1 MSEDNE
7 SQSEETS
14 ESDDEEEKS
23 AHKKGE
29 KEANPMS
36 LQKLIDFDNK
46 VDGFTSEE
54 DNKSQ
59 SSSSSDS
66 HS

>member
-1 MSEDNE
+1 
-7 SQSEETS
+7 
-14 ESDDEEEKS
+14 
-23 AHKKGE
+23 
-29 KEANPMS
+29 MS

-66 HS
+66 HSQIDSSSIKNTLKQT